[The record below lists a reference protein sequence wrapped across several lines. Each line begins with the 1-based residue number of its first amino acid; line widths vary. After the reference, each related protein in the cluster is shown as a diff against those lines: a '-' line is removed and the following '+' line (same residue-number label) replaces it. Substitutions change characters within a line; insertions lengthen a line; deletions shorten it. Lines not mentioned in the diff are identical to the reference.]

1 MVGNSKYF
9 QFIMSVNFMF
19 RISRK
24 TSVMLSTALS
34 VVLFVGCLVCAF
46 MLPTIVDLMIEPR
59 DAVSAT
65 AVSATGK
72 IVILALSYTALAVV
86 ICADVLMFL
95 LLKNVRQSK
104 VFTQPSVFL
113 VRGVSWCCLLLSAL
127 FICLGFYFTL
137 AFYVAF
143 FIAFLA
149 LCLRVV
155 KNVLEDATAIKSEN
169 DLTV

>member
-1 MVGNSKYF
+1 MLK
-9 QFIMSVNFMF
+9 
-19 RISRK
+19 ISSK

-34 VVLFVGCLVCAF
+34 VVLFVGCFACAF
-46 MLPTIVDLMIEPR
+46 MLPTIVDLMIELR
-59 DAVSAT
+59 DAVSET
-65 AVSATGK
+65 AVSATGRA
-72 IVILALSYTALAVV
+72 VILILSYTALAVV
-86 ICADVLMFL
+86 IFADVFMFL
-95 LLKNVRQSK
+95 LLKNVRQSNI
-104 VFTQPSVFL
+104 FTHSSVFL
-113 VRGVSWCCLLLSAL
+113 VRGVSWYCLLLSAL
-127 FICLGFYFTL
+127 FICLGIYFTL